1 MKNNIDARIYRK
13 QIIESAEEAKQYFKI
28 PSDIIKETTSDS
40 ELGYKIRMMYW
51 DMAKQLDEHI
61 EHIKT
66 LNKLDGNEGID

>member
-28 PSDIIKETTSDS
+28 PADIIKETTNDS

-61 EHIKT
+61 EHIKS